1 MRVFLLLLAR
11 AMGSKASFCVTF
23 LLLLLIVAA
32 AWGPAAQADDAGI
45 AVSYISEKQ
54 MQDKVIGFLHDACSQ
69 SFSFEQKDDDDLL
82 QQALAMSMEGG
93 ASGSVAVTDSAMAEA
108 GAVDPDLVLALQMS
122 VQDANMS
129 SDTDMS
135 KVFEDRTFVSSILNS
150 EEKKEDKSDKTED
163 EKNCFKLE

>member
-108 GAVDPDLVLALQMS
+108 GAVDPDLVLGVFSLMFAASTVLAS
-122 VQDANMS
+122 SNVCPGCKHVQ
-129 SDTDMS
+129 
-135 KVFEDRTFVSSILNS
+135 
-150 EEKKEDKSDKTED
+150 
-163 EKNCFKLE
+163 